1 MKTVVITSQKGGSG
15 GGAVAALRGRRDG
28 REAWS
33 CRERRNPPVDRLGRR
48 PLFHHVVLKAWTSR
62 IEPRRTFMKSS
73 GHFQPMNST
82 KAITSPREARCVCC
96 DLRRPTQASK
106 MAATEV

>member
-1 MKTVVITSQKGGSG
+1 MPFCADGEMGGKRGLAESDEIRRLIVL
-15 GGAVAALRGRRDG
+15 GAAPCFTM
-28 REAWS
+28 W
-33 CRERRNPPVDRLGRR
+33 
-48 PLFHHVVLKAWTSR
+48 VLKAWTSR

-106 MAATEV
+106 MAATEA